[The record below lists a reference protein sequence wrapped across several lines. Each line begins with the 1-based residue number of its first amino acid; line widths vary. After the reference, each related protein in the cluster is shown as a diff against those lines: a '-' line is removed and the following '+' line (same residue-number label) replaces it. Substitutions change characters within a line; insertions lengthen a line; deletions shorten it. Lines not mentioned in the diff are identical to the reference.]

1 MIAKYFAAL
10 RGFLINIATAV
21 CEALAE
27 VYDDHDGYK
36 P

>member
-1 MIAKYFAAL
+1 MISAFFAAICN
-10 RGFLINIATAV
+10 FLYFLTIAI

-36 P
+36 S